1 MNCRRAAFL
10 DRDGTLIR
18 DVGYLDDLEDIE
30 FLPGAIDA
38 IRKLNELDFFVCVV
52 TNQSGVARGY
62 FSTDFVDATH
72 HRMAKILGRARA
84 RVDAFYFCPHHVGGS
99 VAQYAIDC
107 QCRKPAL
114 GMFHQARADWGP
126 FAAESFMFGDR
137 ASDIEFGRKAG
148 LIPYLVGT
156 GDRSRVG
163 GCRRV
168 RDLLSAVNSFIDP
181 AVG

>member
-1 MNCRRAAFL
+1 MNRRRAAFV
-10 DRDGTLIR
+10 DRDGTMIR

-38 IRKLNELDFFVCVV
+38 IRKLNERDFFVGVV

-62 FSTDFVDATH
+62 FGTDFVDATH
-72 HRMAKILGRARA
+72 HRMAEMLRRANA

-114 GMFHQARADWGP
+114 GMFYQARAEWGP

-137 ASDIEFGRKAG
+137 ASDVEFARNAG
-148 LIPYLVGT
+148 LVPYLLGT
-156 GDRSRVG
+156 SDQPCVVD
-163 GCRRV
+163 CRRAE
-168 RDLLSAVNSFIDP
+168 DLLSAVTSCIDVP
-181 AVG
+181 I